1 MSNNVY
7 LSLADQGKNAWW
19 RYLVGVLLIVIVW
32 ALGNAALLAP
42 VLSQQGQEA
51 LRTPMGFALSLLGFV
66 PLLLGTW
73 LATVWIHRRRFGSLI
88 GPSGRLNLRR
98 VGTGMAVWAGLMT
111 AASLGEAALFGSYA
125 LNRNF
130 LSSWPFL
137 LIAITMLP
145 VQTSAEEFFFRG
157 YLLQAKGR
165 LTQRWGI
172 LAVVNGILFTLPHLV
187 NPEAAQEPVFAT
199 LAWFVFGVFFTLVTL
214 RSGTLDYA
222 LGIHAMNNVY
232 TAVFFGYE
240 GGVLP
245 ASALFVTPELHGP
258 YSLISLVAAAAIAYW
273 LLFRR
278 QGQMATLEAPS
289 QA

>member
-1 MSNNVY
+1 MSKNVY

-19 RYLVGVLLIVIVW
+19 RYLVGILLIVVIW
-32 ALGNAALLAP
+32 ALGNAALLSP
-42 VLSQQGQEA
+42 VLSQGADA
-51 LRTPMGFALSLLGFV
+51 LQTPMGFALSLLGFV

-73 LATVWIHRRRFGSLI
+73 LVTVWIHRRRLGTLI
-88 GPSGRLNLRR
+88 GPSGSLNLRR
-98 VGTGMAVWAGLMT
+98 VGVGAAVWAGLMT
-111 AASLGEAALFGSYA
+111 AASLVEAVLFGSYT

-130 LSSWPFL
+130 LNLWPYL

-165 LTQRWGI
+165 LTKNWLI
-172 LAVVNGILFTLPHLV
+172 LSVVNGVLFTVPHLA
-187 NPEAAQEPVFAT
+187 NPEAGQEPVFAT

-214 RSGTLDYA
+214 RSGSLDYA
-222 LGIHAMNNVY
+222 LGIHAANNVFSS
-232 TAVFFGYE
+232 VLFGYE

-258 YSLISLVAAAAIAYW
+258 YALGSLVAAAVIAYL

-278 QGQMATLEAPS
+278 RSQPTAVEAPA